1 MSAVKSLRKLLDNPL
16 ALSLYLPWFVFVMSR
31 GLLIP
36 VLPLYADEFNISYG
50 LIGVILAGEAIGTM
64 LGDIPAGV
72 LIQRFGNRNTALMGM
87 ALAAIS
93 TILLFWAQ
101 TVFIVFILRLIAG
114 VGRAMF
120 TVSQHVFL
128 ASEIRIANRGR
139 AIALYGGMMR
149 IGSFAG
155 PLIGGAFAAT
165 LGLRSTF
172 LLFGVICAFAWLA
185 LAKYLHDIESVE
197 VENAPSGNQLSRL
210 VATVKEYY
218 RIFAVAGTGQLL
230 AQMLRAGRTA
240 LIPLF
245 ADDIL
250 GLNVAQ
256 IGLLIGLAAA
266 VDMSLFYPA
275 GLIMDRVG
283 RKYAIVPTFLLQ
295 SVGMALVPL
304 TTSFGTLLLAMMV
317 MSVGNGL
324 SAGTMMTLGS
334 DLAPVDSRGEFLG
347 VWRLIGDIGAT
358 GGPLAVG
365 GIADLIALQS
375 SALAVA
381 GGGFLAA
388 VIFALGVP
396 ETLRRRQR
404 KESAEV
410 VL

>member
-1 MSAVKSLRKLLDNPL
+1 
-16 ALSLYLPWFVFVMSR
+16 
-31 GLLIP
+31 
-36 VLPLYADEFNISYG
+36 
-50 LIGVILAGEAIGTM
+50 
-64 LGDIPAGV
+64 
-72 LIQRFGNRNTALMGM
+72 
-87 ALAAIS
+87 
-93 TILLFWAQ
+93 
-101 TVFIVFILRLIAG
+101 
-114 VGRAMF
+114 
-120 TVSQHVFL
+120 
-128 ASEIRIANRGR
+128 
-139 AIALYGGMMR
+139 MMR

-155 PLIGGAFAAT
+155 PLIGGAYAAT

-185 LAKYLHDIESVE
+185 LAKYLHDIESV
-197 VENAPSGNQLSRL
+197 VEAEDKQSGNQLSRL

-245 ADDIL
+245 ADDII

-334 DLAPVDSRGEFLG
+334 DLAPADSRGEFLG

-396 ETLRRRQR
+396 ETLKRRQR

>member
-1 MSAVKSLRKLLDNPL
+1 MTAVNSLRKLLDNPL
-16 ALSLYLPWFVFVMSR
+16 ALSLYLPWFVFIMSR

-36 VLPLYADEFNISYG
+36 TLPLYADTFEISYG
-50 LIGVILAGEAIGTM
+50 WIGVLLAGEAIGTM

-72 LIQRFGNRNTALMGM
+72 LLQRYGNRRTALIGM
-87 ALAAIS
+87 ALAAVS
-93 TILLFWAQ
+93 TMLLFWAQ
-101 TVFIVFILRLIAG
+101 TIVIVLALRLIAG

-128 ASEIRIANRGR
+128 SSEIHVANRGR
-139 AIALYGGMMR
+139 AIALYGGMAR

-155 PLIGGAFAAT
+155 PLLGGGFAAAF
-165 LGLRSTF
+165 GLRSTF
-172 LLFGVICAFAWLA
+172 LLFGFICAFAWIA
-185 LAKYLHDIESVE
+185 LAKYLHDVVPLDVE
-197 VENAPSGNQLSRL
+197 GSANGNQFSRL

-245 ADDIL
+245 ADDII
-250 GLNVAQ
+250 GLNVGQ
-256 IGLLIGLAAA
+256 IGLIIGLAAA

-275 GLIMDRVG
+275 GMIMDRFG

-295 SVGMALVPL
+295 SVGMALIPL
-304 TTSFGTLLLAMMV
+304 TTSFGTLLLVMMI

-334 DLAPVDSRGEFLG
+334 DLAPADSRGEFLG
-347 VWRLIGDIGAT
+347 VWRLIGDVGGM

-388 VIFALGVP
+388 AIFALGVP
-396 ETLRRRQR
+396 ETLKRRQR
-404 KESAEV
+404 RQSTEV
-410 VL
+410 AM